1 MREILP
7 YSPWYPPGP
16 WHLADLP
23 ARRSARIAH
32 HTIDPRRIH
41 RYPEIGLT
49 LPRTQQVVLEALAPL
64 GLDVRTGSKTT
75 SVVATLEG
83 ARPGPTMLLRADM
96 DALPLQE
103 DTGLPFA
110 SEVAGAMHACGHD
123 AHVAM
128 LVGAARMLAARRAT
142 LAGRVVFMFQPGEE
156 GYHGARVMIEEGLLE
171 GDGRPDA
178 ASGCTWAPA
187 TRPGDRHRGGAM
199 LASGDTFDHR
209 AGRRRP
215 RLGAHDCLDPIPVA
229 CEIVQAFQTL
239 VTRRVNA
246 FDPAVLT
253 VAKIEAGTTR
263 NIIPETAS
271 LLGTI
276 RTCRSDTRPMCW
288 TASSEWRRASPR
300 PTAPRSTVNLI
311 RGYPVT
317 VNDNAFAD
325 RVMRVATELLGTER
339 VQPMTTPIMGS
350 EDFSYVLQRVTG
362 AFAFLGTRPAEGPA
376 PPNHSNRMLVNESAL
391 PAGVAMHVAV
401 ALRFPERPLKEAEA
415 MNVLGIDHTSDT
427 CPASSA
433 RCDFT
438 WTCSASA

>member
-1 MREILP
+1 MAILQANLLDEA
-7 YSPWYPPGP
+7 GGM
-16 WHLADLP
+16 LDDTVAL
-23 ARRSARIAH
+23 R
-32 HTIDPRRIH
+32 RRIH
-41 RYPEIGLT
+41 RHPEIGLA
-49 LPRTQQVVLEALAPL
+49 LPRTQQIVLEALAPL
-64 GLDVRTGSKTT
+64 GLDVRTGSRTT
-75 SVVATLEG
+75 SVVATLDG

-123 AHVAM
+123 THVAM

-171 GDGRPDA
+171 ADRRPDA
-178 ASGCTWAPA
+178 AFGLHVGARHPAGVIA
-187 TRPGDRHRGGAM
+187 TRPGAM
-199 LASGDTFDHR
+199 LASGDTFQITVRGDGGH
-209 AGRRRP
+209 ASAP
-215 RLGAHDCLDPIPVA
+215 HDCIDPIPIA

-263 NIIPETAS
+263 NVIPETAS

-276 RTCRSDTRPMCW
+276 RTVSERTRTNVLDGVSRVAEGIAAAHGA
-288 TASSEWRRASPR
+288 TAEV
-300 PTAPRSTVNLI
+300 TLI
-311 RGYPVT
+311 SGYPVT
-317 VNDNAFAD
+317 VNNDAFAE
-325 RVMRVATELLGTER
+325 RVRRVATELLGPER
-339 VQPMTTPIMGS
+339 VQSMATPIMGS
-350 EDFSYVLQRVTG
+350 EDFSYVLQRVPG

-391 PAGVAMHVAV
+391 PVGVAMHVAV
-401 ALRFPERPLKEAEA
+401 AL
-415 MNVLGIDHTSDT
+415 
-427 CPASSA
+427 
-433 RCDFT
+433 DFLNGH
-438 WTCSASA
+438 